1 MDFKVLDQIMMA
13 QANIEVISPMKPNV
27 NSTISRVRDFYKM
40 KYQKFYGS
48 KAEEDPQE
56 FVNMFIRYL
65 LL

>member
-1 MDFKVLDQIMMA
+1 MMA